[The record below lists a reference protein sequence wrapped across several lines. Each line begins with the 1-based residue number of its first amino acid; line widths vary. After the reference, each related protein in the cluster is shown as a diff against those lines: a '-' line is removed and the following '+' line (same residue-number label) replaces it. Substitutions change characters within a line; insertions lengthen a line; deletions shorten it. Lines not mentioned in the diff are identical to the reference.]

1 MNVMISKV
9 NKKRALAVFY
19 SETDGYGFFEL
30 LDFAEVEEDDVLQG
44 NFDITGETSVFN
56 LNKGNRI
63 NICIESYGM
72 SLNNAMEKVFGR
84 KQR

>member
-44 NFDITGETSVFN
+44 NFDIIGETSVFN
-56 LNKGNRI
+56 
-63 NICIESYGM
+63 
-72 SLNNAMEKVFGR
+72 
-84 KQR
+84 